1 MRQASPAWSCQ
12 WIRPP
17 QMILLWDA
25 LEGEGWGRGCLSWR
39 SEQALQKHAEPHL
52 YFPATVQLKSYKAS
66 FSPCRQVAKTTK
78 IKTPTK
84 VLAGYVKHPKYPTT
98 KSCVFSCRHQRAS
111 SRGRRDCRE
120 HTTTWAAVPGHSSS
134 YLVPFS
140 PCLLHSPFK
149 SKMPAISFCCPTGP
163 CTSAFL
169 LQTQRQSKI
178 CLCKPYSHNY
188 HVHFWGHAQHPGTSA
203 NLNARENRL
212 ASASLCILTSPA
224 QPRQEEGGLNTHTFC
239 GSRTG
244 IENKPEREH
253 LTSLL
258 ASATSAHPSFVWS
271 LKGINASKGT
281 PTLGVWGW
289 YLSRAHTQATVAFPQ
304 IWNSQQD
311 KLIQTKTLKMHS
323 KPTTQRLRGH
333 VVVMILGPLVT
344 Q

>member
-1 MRQASPAWSCQ
+1 MLSLFQKIFSNEADQPWHGHASESGL
-12 WIRPP
+12 P

-25 LEGEGWGRGCLSWR
+25 FEAEGWGRGCLSWR
-39 SEQALQKHAEPHL
+39 SEQALQEHADPHL
-52 YFPATVQLKSYKAS
+52 YFPATVQLESYKAS

-84 VLAGYVKHPKYPTT
+84 VLAGYVKHPQYPTT

-149 SKMPAISFCCPTGP
+149 PKMPAISFCCPTGP

-212 ASASLCILTSPA
+212 ASASRCILTSPA
-224 QPRQEEGGLNTHTFC
+224 QPRQEEGGLNTHILWEQDWYWKQT
-239 GSRTG
+239 RQ
-244 IENKPEREH
+244 
-253 LTSLL
+253 
-258 ASATSAHPSFVWS
+258 
-271 LKGINASKGT
+271 GT
-281 PTLGVWGW
+281 PHLPTG
-289 YLSRAHTQATVAFPQ
+289 LSHLCTPQ
-304 IWNSQQD
+304 
-311 KLIQTKTLKMHS
+311 LC
-323 KPTTQRLRGH
+323 
-333 VVVMILGPLVT
+333 VVP
-344 Q
+344 